1 VARRPTVSIVGCG
14 RAGGAIGVA
23 LARNDYTI
31 TAAWSRSRSGR
42 QRAQRLLGV
51 PVLPDVSEVAA
62 AADIVL
68 VAVPDDAIPEV
79 GAELA
84 AGDLSDRI
92 VAHTSGGVSID
103 ALAAVR
109 DVGARPASVHPL
121 QTLPDATRGADAL
134 NGAAVAVTC
143 DPRDRATLFR
153 LARAWGGKPFPVSD
167 EGKTL
172 YHAAPVFAS
181 NYVVTSVWAALR
193 LLERLGIPNARQL
206 LAPLIQTSVHN
217 VTSMPPDRAITGPI
231 VRGDTK
237 IVSEHIQALAHADP
251 TGGRITDAYR
261 SMARLTA
268 ALARVDMKAF
278 DKATA

>member
-1 VARRPTVSIVGCG
+1 MARRPTVSIVGCG
-14 RAGGAIGVA
+14 RAGGAIGIA
-23 LARNDYTI
+23 LARNGYTI

-51 PVLPDVSEVAA
+51 PVLPDAAEVAA
-62 AADIVL
+62 AADIVF
-68 VAVPDDAIPEV
+68 VAVPDDAIPDV
-79 GAELA
+79 GAELSSRELT
-84 AGDLSDRI
+84 GRI
-92 VAHTSGGVSID
+92 VAHTSGGVSIG
-103 ALAAVR
+103 ALAAVQG
-109 DVGARPASVHPL
+109 VGARPASVHPL

-134 NGAAVAVTC
+134 AGAAVAVTC
-143 DPRDRATLFR
+143 DPRDRAALFR
-153 LARAWGGKPFPVSD
+153 LARAWGGKPFPVPD
-167 EGKTL
+167 ESKAL
-172 YHAAPVFAS
+172 YHAAAVFAS
-181 NYVVTSVWAALR
+181 NYVVTSVWAAMR

-206 LAPLIQTSVHN
+206 LAPLTQTSVHN

-237 IVSEHIQALAHADP
+237 TVTDHLQALAHADP

-278 DKATA
+278 DKATV

>member
-1 VARRPTVSIVGCG
+1 MAKRPTVSIVGCG
-14 RAGGAIGVA
+14 RAGGAIGLA
-23 LARNDYTI
+23 LARNGYTV
-31 TAAWSRSRSGR
+31 TAAWSRSRTGR

-51 PVLPDVSEVAA
+51 PVLADPADVAA
-62 AADIVL
+62 AADIAL
-68 VAVPDDAIPEV
+68 VAVPDDAIADV
-79 GAELA
+79 GASLA
-84 AGDLSDRI
+84 TRDLTGRI
-92 VAHTSGGVSID
+92 VAHTSGGVSIT
-103 ALAAVR
+103 ALGPVER
-109 DVGARPASVHPL
+109 VGARSASLHPL

-134 NGAAVAVTC
+134 NGAAVAVTS
-143 DPRDRATLFR
+143 DPRDRAGLFR
-153 LARAWGGKPFPVSD
+153 LARAWGGKPFPVPD

-172 YHAAPVFAS
+172 YHAAAVFAS
-181 NYVVTSVWAALR
+181 NYVVSSVWAALR

-206 LAPLIQTSVHN
+206 LAPLTQTSVTN

-231 VRGDTK
+231 VRGDAQT
-237 IVSEHIQALAHADP
+237 VREHLQALAHADP